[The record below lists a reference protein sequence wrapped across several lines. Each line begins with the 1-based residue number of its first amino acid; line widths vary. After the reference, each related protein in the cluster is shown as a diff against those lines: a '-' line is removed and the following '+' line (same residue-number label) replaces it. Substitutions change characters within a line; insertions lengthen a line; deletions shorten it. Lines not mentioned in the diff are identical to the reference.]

1 MSEILDTLY
10 TFTHEEWAI
19 RALIASSLVGITCGV
34 LGCFIV
40 LRNMAM
46 IGDALSH
53 AILPGVVVAFVV
65 VGYSTLGFFV
75 GATIAGLITAIGITW
90 IQNNVKTK
98 NDAAIG
104 IVFTAMFSIGVMGIS
119 KISREDGVHLDV
131 KDFLFGQILGISD
144 QDIYLTAFVTVYV
157 IASIAIFYRYLFVS
171 TFQPII
177 AETMGISV
185 KVIHYFLM
193 LLLSFAVVSSL
204 QTVGVILVVAML
216 ITPASTALLLSD
228 RLNRVLYLAG
238 FIGLISAVLGMIFAD
253 FFETTPGPAM
263 ALTAAFIYV
272 LAAFFAPK
280 KGLLFSFFRK
290 RKLQLKIELEDT
302 LKQALKL
309 HERGNLT
316 FENLLNRLGFKSG
329 RLKRHLK
336 TLNHQGLLSYQA
348 PQISITTSGV
358 DEAKTLVR
366 AHRLWETYLV
376 QEIGLSEEQIH
387 EDAEKYEH
395 LLTDEILDEV
405 DEKLGFPS
413 IDPHGSP
420 IPAKKGIPTNPLIQ
434 LAIDQKAEIASK
446 QMDTQISS
454 ELWQL
459 GLLPGA
465 MFTILKKE
473 KDYVEIRYK
482 GNTIQISKGMAKRV
496 NVETAISQQM
506 ND

>member
-1 MSEILDTLY
+1 MAALLDTLY

-53 AILPGVVVAFVV
+53 AILPGVVAAFVI
-65 VGYSTLGFFV
+65 VGYSTLGFFI
-75 GATIAGLITAIGITW
+75 GASIAGLITAIGITW
-90 IQNNVKTK
+90 IQNSVKTK

-157 IASIAIFYRYLFVS
+157 LASIAVFYRYLFVS
-171 TFQPII
+171 TFQPVI

-185 KVIHYFLM
+185 KLIHYFLM

-216 ITPASTALLLSD
+216 VTPASTALLLSD
-228 RLNRVLYLAG
+228 RLNRVLFISG
-238 FIGLISAVLGMIFAD
+238 FIGLLSAVLGMIFAD
-253 FFETTPGPAM
+253 YFETTPGPAM
-263 ALTAAFIYV
+263 AVTAASIYL

-290 RKLQLKIELEDT
+290 RKLQQKIELEDT

-309 HERGNLT
+309 HEKGNLT
-316 FENLLNRLGFKSG
+316 LTNLLSKLGLKKRRLRG
-329 RLKRHLK
+329 HLR
-336 TLNHQGLLSYQA
+336 TLNTQGLLHYNN
-348 PQISITTSGV
+348 PEINITTYGI
-358 DEAKTLVR
+358 DKAKELVR

-376 QEIGLSEEQIH
+376 QEIGLTEEQIH

-395 LLTDEILDEV
+395 LLTAELLDEV
-405 DEKLGFPS
+405 DETLGFPS

-420 IPAKKGIPTNPLIQ
+420 IPSKKGIPANPLIQ
-434 LAIDQKAEIASK
+434 LSLNQRAKIAQKQTDS
-446 QMDTQISS
+446 QISS

-465 MFTILKKE
+465 VFTINKKE
-473 KDYVEIRYK
+473 KESVEIKYQNKTIRIPK
-482 GNTIQISKGMAKRV
+482 GIAKRV
-496 NVETAISQQM
+496 NVER
-506 ND
+506 